1 MWQDVAILLKE
12 VLENVDQSA
21 FDSENLAM
29 LVDRDDF
36 YLNSEYSQWVTDP
49 NDPQVKAERA
59 RRLKYGIKPPPVP
72 VLRPVAMRRAE
83 LTAVLSKRY
92 ASSGT
97 LVEQPMPE
105 TVAPAGQS
113 SGEIVKLSARE
124 AARMLWS

>member
-1 MWQDVAILLKE
+1 MWQDVAILLKK
-12 VLENVDQSA
+12 VLETVDQSA

-83 LTAVLSKRY
+83 LTAVLSKKY
-92 ASSGT
+92 ASSGV
-97 LVEQPMPE
+97 LVEQSMPE
-105 TVAPAGQS
+105 TLAPTGQS
-113 SGEIVKLSARE
+113 SGETVKLSARE